1 MRNTAQSL
9 TIQPA
14 DQCCSIFV
22 DGNKTADGVKML
34 EVTRDK
40 QIVWSYH
47 NPDVTWVHTLQVLS
61 TNGEPE

>member
-1 MRNTAQSL
+1 MCRL
-9 TIQPA
+9 
-14 DQCCSIFV
+14 V

-47 NPDVTWVHTLQVLS
+47 NPSVTWVHTLQVLS

>member
-1 MRNTAQSL
+1 MRTTAQSL
-9 TIQPA
+9 AIQPA
-14 DQCCSIFV
+14 DQRVARSV